1 MKTIISKLT
10 WCSFRLRQIQINPR
24 KSAHCDE
31 ITIYTQALEVLYFL
45 SRPFLNMTCY
55 SPWWLLR
62 YKPWLWVQVLVLMS
76 ITPFDCTDHSNI
88 VAISFFENTHQWERT
103 KFTSDRT
110 YVFEKTIVLNLF
122 GLSCTSVV
130 QGGSAP
136 LFGLGTDV
144 VNKFFSIF
152 NENNRSTLCHIL
164 VSKHRGGWS
173 GGLFGLLRSWQH
185 QVVEDWDPK
194 NWATSVLQIPSRS
207 LFFGTCYCYSF

>member
-31 ITIYTQALEVLYFL
+31 ITIYTQALEVLCFL
-45 SRPFLNMTCY
+45 SRPFLNMTCS

-62 YKPWLWVQVLVLMS
+62 NKPWLWVLVLVFES
-76 ITPFDCTDHSNI
+76 ITSLDCTDHSNI

-110 YVFEKTIVLNLF
+110 LTKYCYHEPCLRKLLYWTFF
-122 GLSCTSVV
+122 GLSCMSVV

-136 LFGLGTDV
+136 LFGLGTEV
-144 VNKFFSIF
+144 
-152 NENNRSTLCHIL
+152 R
-164 VSKHRGGWS
+164 
-173 GGLFGLLRSWQH
+173 
-185 QVVEDWDPK
+185 
-194 NWATSVLQIPSRS
+194 
-207 LFFGTCYCYSF
+207 